1 MKLIMS
7 INRDKSEIAQSFR
20 NLLQKAD
27 EMALNKKQDD
37 LIEKFNLDEDTEN
50 STEVN
55 NYESKASSKDRL
67 GISNIKRI
75 PENPFILNNKV
86 KSDEYLKNRKE
97 LIIKLSII
105 LNKHIHYW
113 LRKEMPKFSKLQLEK
128 HIYSLLHHL
137 KK

>member
-1 MKLIMS
+1 MS
-7 INRDKSEIAQSFR
+7 IKRDKSEIAESFKH
-20 NLLQKAD
+20 LLQKAD
-27 EMALNKKQDD
+27 EMALDNKKDD
-37 LIEKFNLDEDTEN
+37 LIERFNLEKNDQYPSETN
-50 STEVN
+50 SN
-55 NYESKASSKDRL
+55 QSKISSKDRL

-75 PENPFILNNKV
+75 PKNPFSLNKKI

-113 LRKEMPKFSKLQLEK
+113 LQKEMPKFSKLQLEK
-128 HIYSLLHHL
+128 HIYSLLKHL

>member
-1 MKLIMS
+1 MS
-7 INRDKSEIAQSFR
+7 TNRDKSEIAESFR

-27 EMALNKKQDD
+27 EMALDKKKDD
-37 LIEKFNLDEDTEN
+37 LIERFNLEEN
-50 STEVN
+50 NKNASEIN
-55 NYESKASSKDRL
+55 SNKSKLSSKDRL

-75 PENPFILNNKV
+75 PKNPFSLSKKI
-86 KSDEYLKNRKE
+86 KSDEYLKYRKE

-113 LRKEMPKFSKLQLEK
+113 LQKEMPKFSKLQLEK
-128 HIYSLLHHL
+128 HIYSLLKHL

>member
-1 MKLIMS
+1 MS
-7 INRDKSEIAQSFR
+7 INKDKSEIAESFR

-27 EMALNKKQDD
+27 EMALDKKKDD
-37 LIEKFNLDEDTEN
+37 LIERFNLEEN
-50 STEVN
+50 DKTSSEINNKSSKVST
-55 NYESKASSKDRL
+55 KDRL

-75 PENPFILNNKV
+75 PKNPFSLNKKI
-86 KSDEYLKNRKE
+86 KSDEHLKYRKE

-113 LRKEMPKFSKLQLEK
+113 LQKEMPKFSRLQLER
-128 HIYSLLHHL
+128 HIYSLLKHL

>member
-1 MKLIMS
+1 MS
-7 INRDKSEIAQSFR
+7 INKDKSEIAESFR

-27 EMALNKKQDD
+27 EMALNKKKDD
-37 LIEKFNLDEDTEN
+37 LIERFNLEEN
-50 STEVN
+50 DKTSSEINNKSSKVST
-55 NYESKASSKDRL
+55 KDRL

-75 PENPFILNNKV
+75 PKNPFSLNKKI
-86 KSDEYLKNRKE
+86 KSDEYLKHRKE

-113 LRKEMPKFSKLQLEK
+113 LQKEMPKFSKLQLEK
-128 HIYSLLHHL
+128 HIYSLLKHL

>member
-1 MKLIMS
+1 MS
-7 INRDKSEIAQSFR
+7 INRDKSEIAESFK

-27 EMALNKKQDD
+27 EMALDNKKDD
-37 LIEKFNLDEDTEN
+37 LIERLNLEK
-50 STEVN
+50 N
-55 NYESKASSKDRL
+55 NEISSEINIKQSKVSSKDRL

-75 PENPFILNNKV
+75 PKNPFSLNKKI
-86 KSDEYLKNRKE
+86 KSDEYLKYRKE

-113 LRKEMPKFSKLQLEK
+113 LQKEMPKFSKLQLEK
-128 HIYSLLHHL
+128 HIYSLLKHL

>member
-1 MKLIMS
+1 MS
-7 INRDKSEIAQSFR
+7 IKRDKSEIAESFKH
-20 NLLQKAD
+20 LLQKAD
-27 EMALNKKQDD
+27 EMALDNKKDD
-37 LIEKFNLDEDTEN
+37 LIERFNLEKNDQHPSETN
-50 STEVN
+50 SN
-55 NYESKASSKDRL
+55 QSKISSKDRL

-75 PENPFILNNKV
+75 PKNPFSLNKKI

-113 LRKEMPKFSKLQLEK
+113 LEKEMPKFSKLQLEK
-128 HIYSLLHHL
+128 HIYSLLKHL

>member
-1 MKLIMS
+1 MS
-7 INRDKSEIAQSFR
+7 IKRDKSEIAESFKH
-20 NLLQKAD
+20 LLQKAD
-27 EMALNKKQDD
+27 EMALDNKKDD
-37 LIEKFNLDEDTEN
+37 LIERFNLEKNDQYPSETN
-50 STEVN
+50 SN
-55 NYESKASSKDRL
+55 QSKVSSKDRL

-75 PENPFILNNKV
+75 PKNPFSLNKKI

-113 LRKEMPKFSKLQLEK
+113 LEKEMPKFSKLQLEK
-128 HIYSLLHHL
+128 HIYSLLKHL

>member
-1 MKLIMS
+1 MS
-7 INRDKSEIAQSFR
+7 INRDKSEIAESFR

-27 EMALNKKQDD
+27 EMALNKKKDD
-37 LIEKFNLDEDTEN
+37 LIEKFNLDEDDKN
-50 STEVN
+50 SAEVN
-55 NYESKASSKDRL
+55 NDKSKVSSKDRL

-75 PENPFILNNKV
+75 PKSPFKLNNKV
-86 KSDEYLKNRKE
+86 KSEEYLKNRKE

-113 LRKEMPKFSKLQLEK
+113 LQKEMPKFSKLQLEK
-128 HIYSLLHHL
+128 HIYNLLINL

>member
-1 MKLIMS
+1 MS
-7 INRDKSEIAQSFR
+7 INRDKSEIAESFR

-27 EMALNKKQDD
+27 EMALNKKKDD
-37 LIEKFNLDEDTEN
+37 LIERFNLEEN
-50 STEVN
+50 DKNTSEINSNQITI
-55 NYESKASSKDRL
+55 SSKDRL

-75 PENPFILNNKV
+75 PKNPFSLNKKI
-86 KSDEYLKNRKE
+86 KSDEYLKHRKE

-113 LRKEMPKFSKLQLEK
+113 LQKEMPKFSKLQLEK
-128 HIYSLLHHL
+128 HIYTLLKHL

>member
-1 MKLIMS
+1 MS
-7 INRDKSEIAQSFR
+7 VNKNKSEIADSFR

-27 EMALNKKQDD
+27 EMALNKHKDD
-37 LIEKFNLDEDTEN
+37 YIDKYNLDDNKNQSNKTVSEKN
-50 STEVN
+50 KV
-55 NYESKASSKDRL
+55 SSKDRL

-75 PENPFILNNKV
+75 PENPFSFHNKD

-113 LRKEMPKFSKLQLEK
+113 LQKEMPKFSKIQLEK
-128 HIYSLLHHL
+128 HIHKLLENL

>member
-1 MKLIMS
+1 MS
-7 INRDKSEIAQSFR
+7 INKDKSEIAESFR
-20 NLLQKAD
+20 HLLQKAD
-27 EMALNKKQDD
+27 EMALNKKKDD
-37 LIEKFNLDEDTEN
+37 LIEKLNLDENEKHSAED
-50 STEVN
+50 N
-55 NYESKASSKDRL
+55 NDKSKVLSKDRL

-86 KSDEYLKNRKE
+86 KSEEYLKNRKE

-113 LRKEMPKFSKLQLEK
+113 LQKEMPQFSKLQLEK
-128 HIYSLLHHL
+128 HIYSLLKDL

>member
-1 MKLIMS
+1 MS
-7 INRDKSEIAQSFR
+7 INRDKSEIAESFKH
-20 NLLQKAD
+20 LLQKAD
-27 EMALNKKQDD
+27 EMALDNKKDD
-37 LIEKFNLDEDTEN
+37 LIERFNLEKNDQYPSETN
-50 STEVN
+50 SN
-55 NYESKASSKDRL
+55 QSKISSKDRL

-75 PENPFILNNKV
+75 PKNPFSLNKKI

-113 LRKEMPKFSKLQLEK
+113 LEKEMPNFSKLQLEK
-128 HIYSLLHHL
+128 HIYSLLKHL

>member
-1 MKLIMS
+1 MS
-7 INRDKSEIAQSFR
+7 INRDKSEIAESFR

-27 EMALNKKQDD
+27 EMALDKKKDD
-37 LIEKFNLDEDTEN
+37 LIERFNLEEN
-50 STEVN
+50 DKTSSEINNKSSKVST
-55 NYESKASSKDRL
+55 KDRL

-75 PENPFILNNKV
+75 PKNPFNLNKKI
-86 KSDEYLKNRKE
+86 KSDEYLNHRKE

-113 LRKEMPKFSKLQLEK
+113 LQKEKPKFSKLQLEK
-128 HIYSLLHHL
+128 HIHGILKHL

>member
-1 MKLIMS
+1 MS
-7 INRDKSEIAQSFR
+7 IKRDKSEIAESFKH
-20 NLLQKAD
+20 LLQKAD
-27 EMALNKKQDD
+27 EMALDNKKDD
-37 LIEKFNLDEDTEN
+37 LIERFNLEKNDKYPSETN
-50 STEVN
+50 SN
-55 NYESKASSKDRL
+55 QSKISSKDRL

-75 PENPFILNNKV
+75 PKNPFSLNKKI

-113 LRKEMPKFSKLQLEK
+113 LEKEMPKFSKLQLEK
-128 HIYSLLHHL
+128 HIYTLLKHI

>member
-1 MKLIMS
+1 MS
-7 INRDKSEIAQSFR
+7 INRDKSEIAESFKH
-20 NLLQKAD
+20 LLQKAD
-27 EMALNKKQDD
+27 EMALDHKKDD
-37 LIEKFNLDEDTEN
+37 LIERFNLEKNDKYPSETN
-50 STEVN
+50 SN
-55 NYESKASSKDRL
+55 QSKISSKDRL

-75 PENPFILNNKV
+75 PKNPFSLNKKI

-113 LRKEMPKFSKLQLEK
+113 LEKEMPKFSKLQLEK
-128 HIYSLLHHL
+128 HIYSLLKHL